1 MSGMEQV
8 KSRTGTIVIFGIDGS
23 ALRYQF
29 TLVRR
34 ASRMH
39 RLSNRQLD
47 LVINDVIVAVGEDVE
62 YLKGNLKGAEARK
75 NECVQERRLTVTS
88 TVDVR

>member
-1 MSGMEQV
+1 
-8 KSRTGTIVIFGIDGS
+8 
-23 ALRYQF
+23 
-29 TLVRR
+29 
-34 ASRMH
+34 MH